1 MTPQR
6 VRGGGGGGLLSC
18 DDPLTPMNV
27 PHLSGPSTKAQI
39 LIFLGTSAALESDE
53 AK

>member
-1 MTPQR
+1 MANDADPPRPQ
-6 VRGGGGGGLLSC
+6 GGGGGGTLLSC

-39 LIFLGTSAALESDE
+39 LIFPGTSAALE
-53 AK
+53 